1 MDIDLF
7 ALMCKYVLNFR
18 YWIGNIQ
25 NWGTSRNCYDFK
37 PIGFNTWKIR
47 TDTEIYRII
56 SKSLCYTI
64 KKNKIAFIYCF
75 ENLAIKEKIHG
86 TKFHLDVAETLS
98 SLAYL
103 YEELED
109 FDEALK
115 YCQLVYGKIYLFL
128 LKLN

>member
-1 MDIDLF
+1 MEIFKTEEHPEIATILSQL
-7 ALMCKYVLNFR
+7 AL
-18 YWIGNIQ
+18 IH
-25 NWGTSRNCYDFK
+25 
-37 PIGFNTWKIR
+37 
-47 TDTEIYRII
+47 E
-56 SKSLCYTI
+56 KSGQTQKSIELYQRVYGYTI

-103 YEELED
+103 YEDLED

-128 LKLN
+128 LKLNKNFY